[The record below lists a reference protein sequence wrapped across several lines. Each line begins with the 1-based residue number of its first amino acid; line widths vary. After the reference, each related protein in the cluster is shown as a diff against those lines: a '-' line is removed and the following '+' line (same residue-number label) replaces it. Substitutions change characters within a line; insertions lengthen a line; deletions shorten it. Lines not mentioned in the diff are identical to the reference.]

1 MMHTLSNFFSPVDCQ
16 EVSLCQAR
24 LLCYFD
30 IMNWSLYFWISLSHV
45 ASINWEKS
53 EFYLDFVDSISR
65 ETDCPTP
72 CQRAL
77 AACWLSP
84 RYSSSFAFLKAIHA
98 ECLCQLVHVHNPS
111 AGGLFDTWATE
122 QPKIQ
127 DIKNWLSM
135 GVVFAFYVI
144 LSYFY
149 SLKSVLFLTANLE
162 SDVQVQHLPIRLIVL
177 INLHMQR
184 NFL

>member
-1 MMHTLSNFFSPVDCQ
+1 MPVPSDCMLMDEQVWQENAYLVKLLLTCGLSGGQLVPKLDSFAILISWI
-16 EVSLCQAR
+16 EVCTSDTA
-24 LLCYFD
+24 Y
-30 IMNWSLYFWISLSHV
+30 IMLQVN
-45 ASINWEKS
+45 NWEKS
-53 EFYLDFVDSISR
+53 EFCLDFVDSISK

-84 RYSSSFAFLKAIHA
+84 RDSSSLAFLKAIHA

-111 AGGLFDTWATE
+111 AGDLFDTWATE

-135 GVVFAFYVI
+135 EVVFAFYVI

-149 SLKSVLFLTANLE
+149 SLKS
-162 SDVQVQHLPIRLIVL
+162 D
-177 INLHMQR
+177 
-184 NFL
+184 